1 LLGCAHRTYFR
12 AMFDWTE
19 IGSCFMVLFA
29 VIDIIGSVPIIV
41 KIKNTSGNIQPVTTT
56 LVSFILMVVFL
67 FLGERFLY
75 LFGVDVNSFAV
86 AGSFILFF
94 IAMEMVL
101 GIKIFKQKEGTE
113 GAASIVPLAFPIIAG
128 AGTFSTLISLGA
140 EYQQVNILVAIALNM
155 LPIFIVLKL
164 TNRIERAL
172 GVAGI
177 NVVEKIFGIILLAIA
192 VKLFSNNIQHLL
204 G

>member
-1 LLGCAHRTYFR
+1 LGKAQGTYLRT
-12 AMFDWTE
+12 MFDWTE

-41 KIKNTSGNIQPVTTT
+41 KIKNTSGNIQPITTT

-140 EYQQVNILVAIALNM
+140 EYHQVNILVAIALNM
-155 LPIFIVLKL
+155 LPIFLVLKL